1 MTAVRHGMWAKRI
14 MDFKKKGEYH
24 LSKILQ
30 TIISIF
36 YIRFS
41 LNIMKITVLVDN
53 RTSSPAL
60 LSEWG
65 LSLHISVGN
74 YHLLFDAGA
83 DDAFARNA
91 ETLGIDLSKV
101 DAFILSHSHYDHGN
115 GLNALLQ
122 SNRSVQGWRAP
133 LPDGICC
140 SKKGTKPARVIDLRA
155 DISALVK
162 KFNEADQLTEILP
175 HIFILPAT
183 LENATWPTPRGN
195 RSQFLRHTDGTTS
208 PDNFQHELILVI
220 HEGDGLVI
228 FTGCAH
234 SGVCNMIETTRHH
247 FPDLPI
253 KAVIGGFHLTS
264 TEGDEASD
272 ESEGEITRIGEYLL
286 AETSGRVWTGHCTS
300 DRACHILQG
309 VMGERIALMES
320 GLVIEL

>member
-1 MTAVRHGMWAKRI
+1 
-14 MDFKKKGEYH
+14 
-24 LSKILQ
+24 
-30 TIISIF
+30 
-36 YIRFS
+36 
-41 LNIMKITVLVDN
+41 MKITVLVDN

-65 LSLHISVGN
+65 LSLYISVGN
-74 YHLLFDAGA
+74 YNLLCDAGA

-101 DAFILSHSHYDHGN
+101 DAFVLSHSHYDHGN
-115 GLNALLQ
+115 GLKALLQ
-122 SNRSVQGWRAP
+122 CNSSVQGWRTF
-133 LPDGICC
+133 LPDGLCC
-140 SKKGTKPARVIDLRA
+140 SKKGTNPARVIDLRE
-155 DISALVK
+155 DISALTK
-162 KFNEADQLTEILP
+162 NFNEADQLTEILP
-175 HIFILPAT
+175 DIFILPAT
-183 LENATWPTPRGN
+183 LEKATWPMPRGN

-247 FPDLPI
+247 FPDLPV

-272 ESEGEITRIGEYLL
+272 ESEEEIIRIGEYLL
-286 AETSGRVWTGHCTS
+286 AATTGRIWTGHCTS
-300 DRACHILQG
+300 DRACQILQR
-309 VMGERIALMES
+309 VMGERMSLMES
-320 GLVIEL
+320 GLVIEP